1 MAAITTLRGALATA
15 LTNAGV
21 WSVFSFPP
29 ATLLANS
36 VVVTPSDPYIV
47 PSNND
52 HITVLPLANFRI
64 LMAVPAFDNQGNL
77 KGITPSIDISD
88 VVSSAVINQI
98 VDELEITAFGDTSH
112 RYVAGLQSGTFTI
125 DFMNDWASS
134 EVSQTLNDAF
144 GKTLSVSV
152 ITVKG
157 TAVSAANPT
166 YQFSILV
173 NNLTP
178 IGSAGVAEIATSSI
192 TFTVNSAITVSPSVA
207 F

>member
-1 MAAITTLRGALATA
+1 MAIYLNNNVGVKLAT
-15 LTNAGV
+15 NAA
-21 WSVFSFPP
+21 P
-29 ATLLANS
+29 
-36 VVVTPSDPYIV
+36 
-47 PSNND
+47 
-52 HITVLPLANFRI
+52 TV
-64 LMAVPAFDNQGNL
+64 
-77 KGITPSIDISD
+77 PSIDISSY
-88 VVSSAVINQI
+88 VTNAVINQI
-98 VDELEITAFGDTSH
+98 VDELEVTSMGDLSK

-125 DFMNDWASS
+125 DFINDWASAQ
-134 EVSQTLNDAF
+134 VMQTLNDAF

-178 IGSAGVAEIATSSI
+178 IGQGGVAEVATSSV
-192 TFTVNSAITVSPSVA
+192 TFTINSAVTVSPSVA